1 MKRIAGR
8 EWFAIIVLA
17 AALVSGG
24 FAGLQLWRAS
34 RDDGRIEALA
44 SGKDVA
50 VDYADGGVA
59 QAARARYLATHKHMD
74 EALAIADRML
84 NGGDPVARASL
95 LYALGNIHM
104 RQALGAFKTQPMRV
118 IAPIINQAKSEY
130 RQALSIDPENWD
142 ARYNEDI
149 ASALVRDSDAAP
161 AMKGH
166 EMARERALWPDVPG
180 TPNGLP

>member
-1 MKRIAGR
+1 MKRIAAR
-8 EWFAIIVLA
+8 DWFAIAVLA
-17 AALVSGG
+17 AAIFSGG
-24 FAGLQLWRAS
+24 FAALQIWRAS
-34 RDDGRIEALA
+34 RDDARVTALA
-44 SGKDVA
+44 QGRDVA
-50 VDYADGGVA
+50 VGYDDGGVA

-84 NGGDPVARASL
+84 NGGDPAARASL
-95 LYALGNIHM
+95 LYALANIQM

-130 RQALSIDPENWD
+130 RQALSIDPGNWD

-149 ASALVRDSDAAP
+149 AAALVRDSDAAP
-161 AMKGH
+161 AIKGH